1 MAYLF
6 KPLVRYE
13 VRELITELR
22 NTEISI
28 ACLRY
33 DYNQLIYYNASSI
46 DYDVV
51 QCVLMAHL
59 EYRDVLKVEL
69 SKRGFSQSK
78 SV

>member
-6 KPLVRYE
+6 KPIIRYE

-33 DYNQLIYYNASSI
+33 DYNQLKYYNAPGI
-46 DYDVV
+46 DCDNVL
-51 QCVLMAHL
+51 CELMAHL
-59 EYRDVLKVEL
+59 EYRNVLKVEL

-78 SV
+78 SD

>member
-33 DYNQLIYYNASSI
+33 DYNQLKYFNAPSI
-46 DYDVV
+46 DCDNVM
-51 QCVLMAHL
+51 CELIAHL
-59 EYRDVLKVEL
+59 DYRVVLKLEL
-69 SKRGFSQSK
+69 SSRGFPQSK